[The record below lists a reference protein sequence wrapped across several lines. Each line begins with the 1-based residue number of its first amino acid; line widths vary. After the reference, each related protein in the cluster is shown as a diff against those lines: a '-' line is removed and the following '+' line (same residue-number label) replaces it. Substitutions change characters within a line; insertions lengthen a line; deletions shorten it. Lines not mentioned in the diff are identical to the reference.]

1 MTQAQI
7 IAKKPELQGTN
18 IIILKAIFVEK
29 IELT

>member
-18 IIILKAIFVEK
+18 IIIIKAIFLEK
-29 IELT
+29 EN